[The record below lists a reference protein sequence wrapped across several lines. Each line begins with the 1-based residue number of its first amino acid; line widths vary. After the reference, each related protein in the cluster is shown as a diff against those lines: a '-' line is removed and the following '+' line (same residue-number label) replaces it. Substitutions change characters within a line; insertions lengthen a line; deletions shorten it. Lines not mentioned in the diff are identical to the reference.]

1 MMISFYEKEYML
13 KKGLAWH
20 YAAYDKRPE
29 LESVSINDEYGNEL
43 ETLKLF

>member
-1 MMISFYEKEYML
+1 MLISFYDKELML

-29 LESVSINDEYGNEL
+29 LEMVSANDVYANAL
-43 ETLKLF
+43 EIL